1 VPARIRH
8 RYQLRHPVRFYV
20 YPCLRDG
27 FPGGLDQGLAIFAK
41 ALSELPDDEFVLTG
55 MDILERADGRTLQ
68 RTSVSG
74 EVLVDGQL
82 AAMEFQRD

>member
-1 VPARIRH
+1 MCNKGEEARFRRVPVRIRH
-8 RYQLRHPVRFYV
+8 RYQLRH
-20 YPCLRDG
+20 
-27 FPGGLDQGLAIFAK
+27 PGGLDQGLAIFAK

-74 EVLVDGQL
+74 EVLVDG
-82 AAMEFQRD
+82 